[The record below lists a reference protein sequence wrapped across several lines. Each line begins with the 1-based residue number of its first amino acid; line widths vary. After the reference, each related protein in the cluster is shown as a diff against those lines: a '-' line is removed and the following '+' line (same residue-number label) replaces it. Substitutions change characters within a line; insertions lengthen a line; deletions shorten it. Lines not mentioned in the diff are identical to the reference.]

1 MVRDGMGSQTEAR
14 HAGVADHWAGR
25 ERPTTARR
33 SGVAGRRLA
42 WARTA
47 PALVAWIIVV
57 TVALHVVWLA
67 RFRHGYVTEW
77 DESGYL
83 EFSLS
88 NFDVLHDQ
96 GPWAFVKFVGHRG
109 TFGPLLPA
117 VTALFYPIVGR
128 GVFGSLLVLP
138 LFFAGLVAA
147 AFGLSRQ
154 LVSDSWAVVAAFA
167 VAAIPAITDYSR
179 LFHFALPAT
188 ACMTAA
194 LWALVRSEGL
204 RRLGWVAAAGLFVAL
219 TLLSRTMTIAYVP
232 GFALAAGALLLIEAP
247 DLRVRARN
255 LAIGASAVALIA
267 GPWYLRNARSVY
279 DSLVGTGYGEGAT
292 VFGRHY
298 PIASWGYWTKELHLD
313 LSYVGLPL
321 AGALLL
327 CFGAALWF
335 VLARH
340 RHPIRPRRPR
350 SVRAVSIL
358 ALVLVVLEGY
368 FALTSSRNEG
378 TGFSL
383 PWLPVLVVL
392 AVVAAASIPARALR
406 LALAAALVVLSLG
419 AVVSKSGWFE
429 PLAKVRTVSV
439 PGFGSVMV
447 TDGRG
452 IIQREV
458 AGGGYDIGPITHPLP
473 TMHRFWLPLARDVDV
488 WSLRRAQRGDEP
500 LHLTLGLD
508 DLIFGNSRLILAAQL
523 WLHRYLRVDYLRP
536 YPEGDTVAAYR
547 HELVSPN
554 RVNALVIGDPS
565 PVKHPNITR
574 GKVEAAARSLGFK
587 PVKSFRMPDGRT
599 IWMWWRD
606 GPKTA

>member
-1 MVRDGMGSQTEAR
+1 MGSQPEAHR
-14 HAGVADHWAGR
+14 ARVADDWVAH
-25 ERPTTARR
+25 ERSAADT
-33 SGVAGRRLA
+33 RRLA
-42 WARTA
+42 WIRTSGA
-47 PALVAWIIVV
+47 FVAAIIVA
-57 TVALHVVWLA
+57 TVVLHVVWLA

-83 EFSLS
+83 QFALS

-128 GVFGSLLVLP
+128 GVFGSLLVMP

-147 AFGLSRQ
+147 AFGLARQ

-167 VAAIPAITDYSR
+167 VAAIPAVTDYSR
-179 LFHFALPAT
+179 IFHFALPAT

-204 RRLGWVAAAGLFVAL
+204 RRLGWVAAAGLFVGL

-232 GFALAAGALLLIEAP
+232 GFALAAGALLLVDAP
-247 DLRVRARN
+247 DLRARMRN
-255 LAIGASAVALIA
+255 LAIGAGVVVLFA
-267 GPWYLRNARSVY
+267 GPWYLRNAGSVY

-298 PIASWGYWTKELHLD
+298 PIASWGYWTKELRLD
-313 LSYVGLPL
+313 LSYLGLPL
-321 AGALLL
+321 ASVLLL
-327 CFGAALWF
+327 CFGAALWY
-335 VLARH
+335 VLAR
-340 RHPIRPRRPR
+340 RRSLIERPR

-358 ALVLVVLEGY
+358 ALVLVVVEGY
-368 FALTSSRNEG
+368 LALTSSRNEG

-392 AVVAAASIPARALR
+392 AVVAVASIPPRALR
-406 LALAAALVVLSLG
+406 LALAAAVVAVSLG
-419 AVVSKSGWFE
+419 AVMSKSGWVE
-429 PLAKVRTVSV
+429 PLAKVRTASI
-439 PGFGSVMV
+439 PGLGSVTV

-452 IIQREV
+452 IIQLEV

-473 TMHRFWLPLARDVDV
+473 TMHRLWLPLAHKVDV
-488 WSLRRAQRGDEP
+488 WSLRRAQRAGAP

-536 YPEGDTVAAYR
+536 YPDGDTVAAYR
-547 HELVSPN
+547 HELTSPN
-554 RVNALVIGDPS
+554 RVNALAIGDPS

-574 GKVEAAARSLGFK
+574 SKVEAAARSLGFK
-587 PVKSFRMPDGRT
+587 PVKAFRMPDGRI

-606 GPKTA
+606 GPRTA